1 MIVMRKAKERIV
13 CPQCENEFDKHYA
26 IVVYKSADGKTL
38 GVKCE
43 HSHNGKKNSVFLIQ
57 V

>member
-1 MIVMRKAKERIV
+1 MRTAKERIV

-43 HSHNGKKNSVFLIQ
+43 RSHNGKKNSVFLIR